1 MNKRQNV
8 FCALVICIIIVC
20 LAGNAIG
27 RQKSRRRNNPSVP
40 EQTNVLSRGR
50 AADLIKAYQGFKFTY
65 SRKIPVGRFWYHK
78 LSDTDVEK
86 DLLALEAQEI
96 LTLKATGQSIYNGV
110 TREYVVELTSKGEAE
125 AKAWVKTS
133 ETTKGEFEIGPES
146 PDVTVFRIKI
156 AERQLVE
163 VTGIA
168 FDSGGKSARA
178 EFTWRWSPTAQ
189 AKLLPKTVPSDKP
202 QAQAFYFR
210 LYDDGWRV
218 VGQAGI
224 PLNEITPLD

>member
-1 MNKRQNV
+1 MNKRQNI
-8 FCALVICIIIVC
+8 FCALVIYIIIVC

-27 RQKSRRRNNPSVP
+27 QQKSRRRNKSSEP
-40 EQTNVLSRGR
+40 EQTNVLSRSR
-50 AADLIKAYQGFKFTY
+50 AANLIRAYPGFKFTY

-78 LSDTDVEK
+78 LGDTDVEK
-86 DLLALEAQEI
+86 DLLALEAQGI
-96 LTLKATGQSIYNGV
+96 LTLKATGQVIYNGV

-125 AKAWVKTS
+125 AEAWVKTS
-133 ETTKGEFEIGPES
+133 ETTKGEVEIGPDS
-146 PDVTVFRIKI
+146 PDVTVFRIRI

-168 FDSGGKSARA
+168 SDPSGKTARA
-178 EFTWRWSPTAQ
+178 EFTWRWTPTAQ
-189 AKLLPKTVPSDKP
+189 AKLLPKTVPTDKP
-202 QAQAFYFR
+202 QEKAFYFQ

-224 PLNEITPLD
+224 PLNEITPF